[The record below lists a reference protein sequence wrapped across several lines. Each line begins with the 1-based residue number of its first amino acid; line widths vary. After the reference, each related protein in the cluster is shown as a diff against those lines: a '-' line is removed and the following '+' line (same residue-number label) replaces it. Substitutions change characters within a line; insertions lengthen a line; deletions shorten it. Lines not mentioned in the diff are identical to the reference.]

1 MPKIGIKPP
10 KGFYANGTEH
20 DQKGRW
26 NSGSLV
32 RWIDDVLRPI
42 GGSRRWSNTSQGTVP
57 YRGLHAWLDLSRTNG

>member
-26 NSGSLV
+26 VSSGSLV

-42 GGSRRWSNTSQGTVP
+42 GGSQKVE
-57 YRGLHAWLDLSRTNG
+57 